1 LPVGRVHSDVRWLRQ
16 AVGHRYAERSA
27 RSVEARMN
35 DPGAAVVIGV
45 VFVILALIG
54 YAATMRKLR

>member
-1 LPVGRVHSDVRWLRQ
+1 
-16 AVGHRYAERSA
+16 
-27 RSVEARMN
+27 MN